1 MLPQSNARS
10 LRSFERLVLPCEE
23 LTALDC
29 LSRSGHE
36 IEQEAQIMQ
45 AEQPQP
51 EDFLLVHQ
59 VADVRA
65 AEARARRA
73 RAALLERPLVAGE
86 ARVPQVEAPFTRQR
100 AAGARGAGREDAVE
114 HV

>member
-29 LSRSGHE
+29 LSRSGDE

-51 EDFLLVHQ
+51 EDFLLVHE
-59 VADVRA
+59 VPDVRA
-65 AEARARRA
+65 AEAGAGRA
-73 RAALLERPLVAGE
+73 RAALLERALVTGE
-86 ARVPQVEAPFTRQR
+86 TRVPQVEPSLTGQR
-100 AAGARGAGREDAVE
+100 AACARGAGREDA
-114 HV
+114 